1 MAHKSIPFLILHRLS
16 RQQQQLVKKQGT
28 IMPHTQLVLVH
39 PSGCGTSADL
49 NQTPSQCNVGG
60 YIDAYSRKHARQ
72 APSSTNDGKFERRR
86 KAQCGLQDARKEL
99 QRGGMRGK
107 GQGTHCTALVR
118 VSFGVLEKG
127 C

>member
-60 YIDAYSRKHARQ
+60 ISMLTVENTLAKRRARRMME
-72 APSSTNDGKFERRR
+72 SS
-86 KAQCGLQDARKEL
+86 KEDEKRSVACRT
-99 QRGGMRGK
+99 QEKNYKGEEWRGE
-107 GQGTHCTALVR
+107 GTRNALYCV
-118 VSFGVLEKG
+118 G
-127 C
+127 